1 MALCK
6 IVTRSRCLPLL
17 SVLRTSFRV
26 AHPARQAMAMSPLS
40 GQIRLL
46 CSSVP
51 DEPSRRPDLFSFL
64 ANEIEMECAAWQ
76 DREHG
81 KPAPSV
87 PGFDYSLNGAAV
99 TLYKQTSDPV
109 KEKITIKFNVSGSV
123 VDPEEETEESI
134 STQDAGTDFCA
145 RPEFTVDIERGDRT
159 LSFLCSF
166 ISPGELSQA
175 NEDEYELEAT
185 KSGRD
190 RSVPKAVDCSEQP
203 REDFQINEFAIYDS
217 TLSEAEQNKVYAADC
232 SVIDTELYDH
242 LLEFLEQR
250 GIDDKFAVEIVRLAT
265 LHEHN
270 CYIKL
275 LRNVKDFVAD
285 NSC

>member
-1 MALCK
+1 MTLCK
-6 IVTRSRCLPLL
+6 IVARSRCIPLL
-17 SVLRTSFRV
+17 SGLRTPLRV
-26 AHPARQAMAMSPLS
+26 AYPARQHVITSPLLS
-40 GQIRLL
+40 QARLL

-87 PGFDYSLNGAAV
+87 PGFDYSLDGSV
-99 TLYKQTSDPV
+99 ITLYRQVSDPV
-109 KEKITIKFNVSGSV
+109 KEKITVKFNVSGSV

-134 STQDAGTDFCA
+134 STQSEGTNFCA
-145 RPEFTVDIERGDRT
+145 RPEFTVDIERGGRT

-166 ISPGELSQA
+166 VSPADMSRA
-175 NEDEYELEAT
+175 DEDEYELEGT

-190 RSVPKAVDCSEQP
+190 RSVARGVDCSEES

-217 TLSEAEQNKVYAADC
+217 ALTEAEQNKVYAADC
-232 SVIDTELYDH
+232 SVVDTELYDH
-242 LLEFLEQR
+242 LLEFLEER

-275 LRNVKDFVAD
+275 LRNVKDFVAHT
-285 NSC
+285 SC